1 MKPRIR
7 HQRRGWIIE
16 QGVLLIGIETTFH
29 SACAFA
35 DQWVRGDLEIV

>member
-7 HQRRGWIIE
+7 HQRRAWVIE
-16 QGVLLIGIETTFH
+16 LGVLLIGIETTFR

-35 DQWVRGDLEIV
+35 AQWVRHDWEIA